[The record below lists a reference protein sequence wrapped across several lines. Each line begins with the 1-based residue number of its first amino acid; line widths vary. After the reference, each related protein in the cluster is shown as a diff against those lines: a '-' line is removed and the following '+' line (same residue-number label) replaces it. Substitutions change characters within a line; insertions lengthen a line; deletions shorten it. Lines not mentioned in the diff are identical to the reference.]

1 MKSKGQITKKNE
13 EEWNDGTLEYWG
25 EQNNPWILLH
35 YSRMILSNFSHFDIH
50 LTFEICHLRLI
61 SSGLFRM
68 PETGIV
74 HKETGI
80 KVGARLG

>member
-1 MKSKGQITKKNE
+1 MKSKGQM
-13 EEWNDGTLEYWG
+13 EYRV

-35 YSRMILSNFSHFDIH
+35 YSRIIHSNLSHFDIH
-50 LTFEICHLRLI
+50 LTFEICHLKLI
-61 SSGLFRM
+61 TSGLFHM

-80 KVGARLG
+80 TVGVHLG

>member
-13 EEWNDGTLEYWG
+13 EEWNDGTLEYRV
-25 EQNNPWILLH
+25 EQDNPWILLH
-35 YSRMILSNFSHFDIH
+35 HPRMILPSFSYFDIH
-50 LTFEICHLRLI
+50 LTFEICHLKLR
-61 SSGLFRM
+61 SSDLFHV

-80 KVGARLG
+80 TVGARLG